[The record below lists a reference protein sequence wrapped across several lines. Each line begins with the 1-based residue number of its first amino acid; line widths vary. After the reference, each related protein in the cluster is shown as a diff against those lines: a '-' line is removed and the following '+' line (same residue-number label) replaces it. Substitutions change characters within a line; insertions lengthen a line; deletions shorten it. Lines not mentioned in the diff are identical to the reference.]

1 MQAYGCGGGGGSVY
15 NVGNSYLAAIFK
27 DGKMKEYRDGVR
39 FEGSIPSLFRIPYSC
54 TMQLLTDLVMKSLD
68 FKSDKH
74 VDKLYFR
81 QPIMNENGLLMYRAT
96 ELSCD
101 EDVIYMLKCKPE
113 FPINCIIELFV
124 TFTRSPT
131 QILELLERSQTST
144 DGRPMCIERCDLL
157 IYFGGRLRRATVV
170 ECPYGHGLK
179 FKSHAVVRMSMRHN
193 ITFVELVDKLSHG
206 IRCGDRKVITE
217 ISYRRGVKVLNN
229 KLYHDLVEIKCDTD
243 ITQMIQR
250 WKDVQKIR
258 RKVIT
263 PPTAGYIELFLQTK
277 DIRPP
282 TPEESYQ
289 DIKPWL
295 YTTPSGGLGIKSMW
309 DLNW

>member
-1 MQAYGCGGGGGSVY
+1 
-15 NVGNSYLAAIFK
+15 
-27 DGKMKEYRDGVR
+27 
-39 FEGSIPSLFRIPYSC
+39 
-54 TMQLLTDLVMKSLD
+54 MKSPDLKFD
-68 FKSDKH
+68 MH
-74 VDKLYFR
+74 INKLYFK
-81 QPIMNENGLLMYRAT
+81 QPTMNENGLVMYRAI

-101 EDVIYMLKCKPE
+101 DDVIYMVKCKPE

-124 TFTRSPT
+124 TFTRSPN
-131 QILELLERSQTST
+131 QILELLQRGDSST
-144 DGRPMCIERCDLL
+144 DGRPMCIERCGLL
-157 IYFGGRLRRATVV
+157 IYFGGRLRRANVV

-179 FKSHAVVRMSMRHN
+179 FKSHTVVRMSMRHN
-193 ITFVELVDKLSHG
+193 STFLELVDKLSHG

-217 ISYRRGVKVLNN
+217 ISYRRAVKVLKN
-229 KLYHDLVEIKCDTD
+229 KLYHDLVEIKCDND

-250 WKDVQKIR
+250 WKDIKKIR

-263 PPTAGYIELFLQTK
+263 PPTTGYIKLFVQTK

-282 TPEESYQ
+282 TPQESYE